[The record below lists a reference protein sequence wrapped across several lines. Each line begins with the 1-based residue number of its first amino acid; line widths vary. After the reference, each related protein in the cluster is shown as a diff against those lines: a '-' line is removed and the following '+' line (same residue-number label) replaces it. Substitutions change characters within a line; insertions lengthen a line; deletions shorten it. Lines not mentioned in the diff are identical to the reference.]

1 MIALAVTERVRSP
14 EHNLP
19 VPLTSLI
26 GRARELEAVGET
38 LRRTRLVSLIGP
50 GGVGKTRL
58 ALALAHRQLPKRA
71 DGVRL
76 VDLTSAPEEPDVA
89 AEAARVLQL
98 AVPRRAAALGAVRT
112 LLADRDLLLVLD
124 NCEHV
129 VDKCAELATDLL
141 GSCAAVRI
149 LATSRE
155 PLGVIG
161 ETVWTLA
168 PLEPADAY
176 RLFVERARQ
185 RRPEFVPAGDA
196 EAAIAEVCERVDRLP
211 LAIELAAARVAVMS
225 LPEIVSSLKASIGDL
240 AGGERLSPPH
250 HRTMRA
256 AVAWSH
262 RLLDESDQQAFRRLA
277 VFVGGFDAAAASA
290 VANVSLDLVARLVDK
305 SVIAVIQTPGG
316 RTRYRLLETVREY
329 AGELLAEAGEV
340 EAARARHFRHF
351 SALAE
356 VGREEWLRTGRPQ
369 ITNDLQDDYENVR
382 AALEWALATKPCA
395 GLPMLAGTRDLF
407 YKLGQGEGF
416 RLAQLLLER
425 CPTRDRHR
433 VEAQIAAGQLAS
445 ATGDLPAAKSALAEA
460 RELSRQLG
468 EPVLE
473 ASASW
478 FQGVTETVSGHPL
491 AGREHLETSRAL
503 YHELGIPIG
512 EARALAGLGGS
523 FLFANE
529 LDRAKELHEEALGIY
544 VAQDDRWGQGQCHT
558 FLGMIVE
565 TTTTDA
571 SAATPHYRRAV
582 ELLGPFRDTT
592 LLPVAL
598 VGQAGVLARRDRERA
613 LRVVA
618 AATAIRARAGGE
630 FQPVFR
636 ARVEQ
641 VKGDAAAE
649 LGGRFEEVWAAGARL
664 GLDDAIALAFGTG
677 RPRPAAPAGLSAR
690 ELEVVGLVADGLAN
704 KTIAARLHLS
714 VRTVESHV
722 RHALAKLAL
731 ENRTQLAA
739 WVHERNQ

>member
-14 EHNLP
+14 EHDLP
-19 VPLTSLI
+19 VPLTSLV
-26 GRARELEAVGET
+26 GRARELEAIGET

-58 ALALAHRQLPKRA
+58 ALTLAHRQLPRRA
-71 DGVRL
+71 DGVFL
-76 VDLTSAPEEPDVA
+76 VDLTSAREEPDVA
-89 AEAARVLQL
+89 AETARVLQL
-98 AVPRRAAALGAVRT
+98 GVSQPATALGALRT
-112 LLADRDLLLVLD
+112 FLADRDLLLVLD

-129 VDKCAELATDLL
+129 VDACAELAAELL
-141 GSCAAVRI
+141 GSCAGVRI

-168 PLEPADAY
+168 PLGPADAY

-185 RRPEFVPAGDA
+185 RRPGFAPAK
-196 EAAIAEVCERVDRLP
+196 EAGVAIAEICERIDCLP

-250 HRTMRA
+250 HRTVRA

-262 RLLDESDQQAFRRLA
+262 RLLDKIEQQAFRSLA
-277 VFVGGFDAAAASA
+277 VFVGGFDASAASA
-290 VANVSLDLVARLVDK
+290 VADVSLDLIARLVDK
-305 SVIAVIQTPGG
+305 SVIAVVETAEGH
-316 RTRYRLLETVREY
+316 TRYRLLETIREY
-329 AGELLAEAGEV
+329 AGELLAEAGEL
-340 EAARARHFRHF
+340 EAARERHFRHF

-356 VGREEWLRTGRPQ
+356 VGRQEWLRTGRQQ
-369 ITNDLQDDYENVR
+369 ITNELQDDYENVR
-382 AALEWALATKPCA
+382 AALDWALATKPCA

-407 YKLGQGEGF
+407 YKLGQAEGF
-416 RLAQLLLER
+416 RLARLLLER
-425 CPTRDRHR
+425 CPTRDRQR
-433 VEAQIAAGQLAS
+433 IEAQIAAGQLAS
-445 ATGDLPAAKSALAEA
+445 AIGDLSAAKSALAEA
-460 RELSRQLG
+460 RELSKQLR
-468 EPVLE
+468 EPALE
-473 ASASW
+473 ASACW
-478 FQGVTETVSGHPL
+478 FQGVTETVSGQPG
-491 AGREHLETSRAL
+491 AGRESLERSRAL
-503 YHELGIPIG
+503 YHELGIRIG
-512 EARALAGLGGS
+512 EARALAGLGGT

-529 LDRAKELHEEALGIY
+529 LDRAKELHEEALSIY
-544 VAQDDRWGQGQCHT
+544 IAEDDRWGQGQCHT

-565 TTTTDA
+565 TTTADL
-571 SAATPHYRRAV
+571 SGATSHYRRAV

-598 VGQAGVLARRDRERA
+598 VGQAGVLAIRDLEQG

-630 FQPVFR
+630 FQPVFNT
-636 ARVEQ
+636 RVERL
-641 VKGDAAAE
+641 KSDAKAK

-664 GLDDAIALAFGTG
+664 GSDDAIALAFGTG
-677 RPRPAAPAGLSAR
+677 RPRPVGPAGLSER
-690 ELEVVGLVADGLAN
+690 ELEVIGLVSDGLAN
-704 KTIAARLHLS
+704 KAIAAQLHVS

>member
-26 GRARELEAVGET
+26 GRARELEAIGET

-58 ALALAHRQLPKRA
+58 ALALAHRELARRA
-71 DGVRL
+71 DGVLL
-76 VDLTSAPEEPDVA
+76 VDLASAREEPDVS
-89 AEAARVLQL
+89 AETARVLQL
-98 AVPRRAAALGAVRT
+98 GVPRRATTLGALRT
-112 LLADRDLLLVLD
+112 FLADRDVLLVLD

-129 VDKCAELATDLL
+129 VDQCAELASDLL
-141 GSCAAVRI
+141 GSCAAIRV

-185 RRPEFVPAGDA
+185 RRPEFVPAPEA
-196 EAAIAEVCERVDRLP
+196 EVAIAEVCERVDRLP

-225 LPEIVSSLKASIGDL
+225 LPEIVSSLKAGIGDL

-250 HRTMRA
+250 HRTVRA

-262 RLLDESDQQAFRRLA
+262 RLLDETEQQAFRSLA
-277 VFVGGFDAAAASA
+277 VFVGGFDSTAASA

-305 SVIAVIQTPGG
+305 SVIAVVETAGG
-316 RTRYRLLETVREY
+316 RTRYRLLEAVREY

-340 EAARARHFRHF
+340 EAARERHFRHF
-351 SALAE
+351 SAIAE
-356 VGREEWLRTGRPQ
+356 VGRQEWLRTGRQQ
-369 ITNDLQDDYENVR
+369 ITNELQDDYENIC
-382 AALEWALATKPCA
+382 AALEWALTTKPCA

-416 RLAQLLLER
+416 RIAQLLLER

-433 VEAQIAAGQLAS
+433 VEVQIAAGQLAS
-445 ATGDLPAAKSALAEA
+445 ATGDLPTAKILLAEA

-468 EPVLE
+468 EAVLE
-473 ASASW
+473 ASACW
-478 FQGVTETVSGHPL
+478 FQGVTETVSGQPE
-491 AGREHLETSRAL
+491 AGREYLERSRAL
-503 YHELGIPIG
+503 YHQLGIRIG
-512 EARALAGLGGS
+512 EARALAGLGGT

-529 LDRAKELHEEALGIY
+529 LDRSKELHEEALSMY
-544 VAQDDRWGQGQCHT
+544 LAEDDRWGQGQCHT
-558 FLGMIVE
+558 FLGMI
-565 TTTTDA
+565 
-571 SAATPHYRRAV
+571 AATTMTDLSVATSHYRRAV
-582 ELLGPFRDTT
+582 ELLSPFRDAT

-598 VGQAGVLARRDRERA
+598 VGQAGILARRDREKA

-618 AATAIRARAGGE
+618 AATAIRARAGGA

-641 VKGDAAAE
+641 VKSDAEAE
-649 LGGRFEEVWAAGARL
+649 LSGRFEEVWAAGARL
-664 GLDDAIALAFGTG
+664 KPDDAIALAFGRG
-677 RPRPAAPAGLSAR
+677 RPRPVAPAGLSDR
-690 ELEVVGLVADGLAN
+690 ELEVVGLVGDGLAN
-704 KTIAARLHLS
+704 KAIAARLHVS

-731 ENRTQLAA
+731 ENRTQLAT
-739 WVHERNQ
+739 WLRERNQ